1 MWENGR
7 MTNFM
12 GKVIFMYLGV
22 YLFQS
27 GERFMGQLKNG
38 QKNGYGTYYYNNG
51 NIYEGNWYKIIKLGQ
66 MILKMVKALITI

>member
-1 MWENGR
+1 
-7 MTNFM
+7 
-12 GKVIFMYLGV
+12 
-22 YLFQS
+22 
-27 GERFMGQLKNG
+27 MGQLKNG